1 MDLLSRLVVA
11 FDRRQRRRLGIGEF
25 CADPECLL
33 RLGFRTARVATE
45 LADGTV
51 VRPGERVGVLHLWN
65 EHMPRM
71 PRAGPDLAWAR
82 AVTRLA
88 VHSFR
93 LLADYVVG
101 TPALGDVHAFVGE
114 FSDVYTPG
122 TLRLLRRLGL
132 EVFDP
137 VPPRGPIAWTVDW
150 AMRVWVWLLR
160 RAFNPASVRGLR
172 PRDLQRRR
180 VWLGRRTLVGL
191 YGVGGAV
198 GRRT

>member
-1 MDLLSRLVVA
+1 MA

-25 CADPECLL
+25 CADPECIL
-33 RLGFRTARVATE
+33 RLGFRAARVSTE

-65 EHMPRM
+65 EHMPRI

-82 AVTRLA
+82 TVNRLA

-93 LLADYVVG
+93 LLADHVTG
-101 TPALGDVHAFVGE
+101 TPALGDVQAFVGE
-114 FSDVYTPG
+114 FSLVYTPG
-122 TLRLLRRLGL
+122 AIRLLRRLGL

-137 VPPRGPIAWTVDW
+137 VPPRGPIEWTVDR
-150 AMRVWVWLLR
+150 AMRVWIWLLR

-172 PRDLQRRR
+172 LSELQRRR
-180 VWLGRRTLVGL
+180 VWLGRRTWVGL

>member
-45 LADGTV
+45 LTDGTV

-82 AVTRLA
+82 AVNRLA

-93 LLADYVVG
+93 LLADHVAG
-101 TPALGDVHAFVGE
+101 TPELADVRAFAGE
-114 FSDVYTPG
+114 FSHVYTPG
-122 TLRLLRRLGL
+122 ALRLLRRLGL
-132 EVFDP
+132 EVLEP
-137 VPPRGPIAWTVDW
+137 IPPRGPIAWTVDR
-150 AMRVWVWLLR
+150 ATRVWIWLLR

-191 YGVGGAV
+191 YGGEGA
-198 GRRT
+198 GRRGT